1 MLHKTYTELR
11 NNLVNNF
18 KEALKIK
25 ENEYLN
31 GQLNMVSAALVN
43 YLPETPIEQHEKI
56 FKNILLH
63 KKLSIL
69 EQSTYEALDYVE
81 TENLTG
87 EILSQLKTKPVIICT
102 FHSGSYRIL
111 NLFLTKNKIPYS
123 LVIGKDIVQQEGAS
137 FHSLYNALPGNNQQ
151 SDFNIIDAEKANVGL
166 QMLKELKKG
175 RSLLLYIDGNTGA
188 GAATTKND
196 NRCTVNF
203 LNQQLYARKG
213 IAFLAHAAKVPI
225 VTIVSYRKS
234 WENICLKFCDP
245 IFPDANKERAI
256 FAEEATQQ
264 IYDLFAP
271 IIKKYPEQWE
281 AWLYIHKAANI
292 INPAFSIQQRK
303 MAGAASEKI
312 SLDSFRFGIFKLN
325 GISFLMRK
333 DNYSFYEINNQVYD
347 LLARCSNEHLKK
359 ECIEDS
365 LFNQLYEQGVIYY
378 E

>member
-1 MLHKTYTELR
+1 MHHKTYTELR
-11 NNLVNNF
+11 NYLVDNF
-18 KEALKIK
+18 KEDLKIK

-43 YLPETPIEQHEKI
+43 YLPETPINQHEEI

-81 TENLTG
+81 MENLTG
-87 EILSQLKTKPVIICT
+87 EILSQLKTKPTIICT

-123 LVIGKDIVQQEGAS
+123 LVMGKDIVKQEGTA

-151 SDFNIIDAEKANVGL
+151 NDFNIIDAEKANVGL

-225 VTIVSYRKS
+225 VTVVSYRKS

-245 IFPDANKERAI
+245 IFPDANKERAL

-292 INPAFSIQQRK
+292 INAAVSIQRHER
-303 MAGAASEKI
+303 ARAASEKI
-312 SLDSFRFGIFKLN
+312 SLDSFRFGIFKVN

-347 LLARCSNEHLKK
+347 LLKRCSNEHLKK

>member
-1 MLHKTYTELR
+1 MHHKTYTELR

-18 KEALKIK
+18 KEGLKIK

-43 YLPETPIEQHEKI
+43 YLPETPIKQHEEI

-81 TENLTG
+81 MENLTV
-87 EILSQLKTKPVIICT
+87 EILGQLKTKPVIICT

-123 LVIGKDIVQQEGAS
+123 LVMGKDVVQQEGAS
-137 FHSLYNALPGNNQQ
+137 FHSLYNSLPGNNEQ

-256 FAEEATQQ
+256 FAEEATQH
-264 IYDLFAP
+264 IYDLFAHT
-271 IIKKYPEQWE
+271 IKKYPEQWE
-281 AWLYIHKAANI
+281 GWLYIHKAANI
-292 INPAFSIQQRK
+292 INPTSSIQQRK
-303 MAGAASEKI
+303 RAGAGSEKI

-347 LLARCSNEHLKK
+347 LLTRCSNEHLKK